1 MSSESKVPQGVSGAN
16 ANGTNGTHLHQTNT
30 GGAASD
36 YTYKDG
42 QMYQGSNSV
51 ARFITPGGNPIDNT
65 QPAFPVFHRRF
76 ANPAPL
82 GLLAF
87 GATTFVL
94 SMINVNTRGVNKNN
108 IVLGMALFY
117 GGLCQLLAG
126 MWEFAAGN
134 TFGAT
139 AFSSYGGFW
148 LAYGCFY
155 IPQFQVLATYTTKHE
170 LDSALG
176 IFLSAW
182 FIVTFIFFV
191 ASLRSS
197 VALASLFFF
206 LDITFLLLMCGHF
219 ANKLTLQKAGGGFGI
234 FTAAIAGYIA
244 LAGML
249 TRDTSYFTLPVGE
262 LSRASTPKTQS

>member
-1 MSSESKVPQGVSGAN
+1 MSAEPKPVAGNGAGAGSGS
-16 ANGTNGTHLHQTNT
+16 HLQQTNT
-30 GGAASD
+30 NGGASD

-42 QMYQGSNSV
+42 QMYHGSNSV

-94 SMINVNTRGVNKNN
+94 SMYNVRARGVTHNN
-108 IVLGMALFY
+108 VILGMALFY

-148 LAYGCFY
+148 MSYACLY
-155 IPQFQVLATYTTKHE
+155 IPQFGVKAAYPTVAEYN
-170 LDSALG
+170 SAVG
-176 IFLSAW
+176 IFLSGW
-182 FIVTFIFFV
+182 FIVTCIFFI

-197 VALASLFFF
+197 IALASLFFF
-206 LDITFLLLMCGHF
+206 LSITFLLLFIGDFSGKVHI
-219 ANKLTLQKAGGGFGI
+219 TKAGGGFGI
-234 FTAAIAGYIA
+234 WTAAIAGYIA